1 MKRRAFLQKSLPAGI
16 LLPSFMNGFSF
27 RAFGMA
33 SPELSALLQ
42 PVTETD
48 HVLVIVQLN
57 GGNDG
62 LNTVIPIEYFN
73 NYVNARS
80 NVYIPQDKVLPLNG
94 KVGLH
99 PAMTGMGELYKDN

>member
-1 MKRRAFLQKSLPAGI
+1 MKRRSFLEKTLPAGV
-16 LLPSFMNGFSF
+16 LLPSLLNGFSF
-27 RAFGMA
+27 RAFGMS
-33 SPELSALLQ
+33 SPELSSLLL

-62 LNTVIPIEYFN
+62 LNMVVPLENFS

-80 NVYIPQDKVLPLNG
+80 NLYIPDTKVLPLNG
-94 KVGLH
+94 KAGLH
-99 PAMTGMGELYKDN
+99 PAMTGLGS